1 MPNTYISPRLATGKD
16 FYKQKQPTKNWLNTG
31 THRHASVKDAVAKKN
46 AERHKTLRDKSTLQN
61 SKYQSSMISLFQ
73 TEYALSEVLLLL
85 CLTIDMDLQSN
96 SH

>member
-1 MPNTYISPRLATGKD
+1 MQALKTLW
-16 FYKQKQPTKNWLNTG
+16 Q
-31 THRHASVKDAVAKKN
+31 KN

-85 CLTIDMDLQSN
+85 CLIIDMDLQSN
-96 SH
+96 NH

>member
-1 MPNTYISPRLATGKD
+1 MSRNNQPRIGQTLEHTVMQALKTLW
-16 FYKQKQPTKNWLNTG
+16 Q
-31 THRHASVKDAVAKKN
+31 KKN